1 MIRRVSPDERGPEFD
16 YSSRGWEGV
25 SAACKIT
32 PERQVDL
39 ASSEFQSEIWEGTES
54 DLEASALALWGPED
68 EFPLLF
74 VTLDLLYPGRTIR
87 AAVERAAA
95 PLPSNRIIVAASHT
109 HRGPATDDTKPR
121 LGKIDTDYF
130 EQLIDQLEVLVRK
143 VLSGRRKQI
152 TITVGDADAHH
163 SINRRWRKR
172 LVVARKPRINEVV
185 NAPNPE
191 GLTDERVTVVMFR
204 EQQGAPLAVLWNY
217 ACHPVGGPARN
228 AVSAHFPGE
237 VRNRLRS
244 RWGIPELPVLYFQG
258 FSGNTRPNATARV
271 HSLQRRLRQVV
282 SGRLFED
289 MTRDAFR
296 IWTQGLSNVV
306 LRAVDSGRELK
317 PTKVT
322 ANRLIVRGEEIAYS
336 KSALDGVSFARVDLG
351 RELAIVAVSGELVA
365 EYTKL
370 LRPIVRAQRI
380 MFVGCTDHVIGYLP
394 TDQIQGEGGYESGG
408 FCEAFDLDGLT
419 LKIESTVIKAV
430 SALSSQAL
438 HDTSCGQCDAG

>member
-1 MIRRVSPDERGPEFD
+1 MSRRASPVAHGPEYDF
-16 YSSRGWEGV
+16 SSRGWEGV

-39 ASSEFQSEIWEGTES
+39 ASSEFQGERWEGTES
-54 DLEASALALWGPED
+54 DLEANALALWGPED

-74 VTLDLLYPGRTIR
+74 VTLDLLYPGRKIR

-95 PLPSNRIIVAASHT
+95 PLPSDRIIVAASHT
-109 HRGPATDDTKPR
+109 HRGPVTDDTKPR
-121 LGKIDTDYF
+121 LGKIDADYL
-130 EQLIDQLEVLVRK
+130 EQLTHQLEVLVRK
-143 VLSGRRKQI
+143 VLFGRRKRI

-185 NAPNPE
+185 NAPNP
-191 GLTDERVTVVMFR
+191 GGPTDERVTVVMFW
-204 EQQGAPLAVLWNY
+204 EKQGAPVAALWNY

-237 VRNRLRS
+237 VRKRLRC

-271 HSLQRRLRQVV
+271 HSLQRRLRQVI

-289 MTRDAFR
+289 MTRDAYR
-296 IWTQGLSNVV
+296 IWTRGLSDIV
-306 LRAVDSGRELK
+306 LGAVDSARELE
-317 PTKVT
+317 PTHVS
-322 ANRLIVRGEEIAYS
+322 ANRIIVAGEEIAYS

-351 RELAIVAVSGELVA
+351 RELTIVAVSGELVV
-365 EYTKL
+365 EYTEL
-370 LRPIVRAQRI
+370 LRSIIDAQRI
-380 MFVGCTDHVIGYLP
+380 MFVGCTDQVIGYLP
-394 TDQIQGEGGYESGG
+394 TVRIQGEGGYESVG
-408 FCEAFDLDGLT
+408 FCEAFDLAGLT
-419 LKIESTVIKAV
+419 PKVESTVVKAV
-430 SALSSQAL
+430 RALSNVTR
-438 HDTSCGQCDAG
+438 H

>member
-1 MIRRVSPDERGPEFD
+1 MNRRASPVTRGPECDF
-16 YSSRGWEGV
+16 SSRGWEGV
-25 SAACKIT
+25 SATCKIT

-39 ASSEFQSEIWEGTES
+39 AASEFQRERWEGTES
-54 DLEASALALWGPED
+54 DLEANVLALWGPED
-68 EFPLLF
+68 ELPLLF

-109 HRGPATDDTKPR
+109 HRGPVTDDTKPR
-121 LGKIDTDYF
+121 LGKVDADYL
-130 EQLIDQLEVLVRK
+130 EQLTDQLEVLVRK
-143 VLSGRRKQI
+143 VLFGRRTRI

-163 SINRRWRKR
+163 SINRRRRKW

-185 NAPNPE
+185 NAPNPG
-191 GLTDERVTVVMFR
+191 GLTDERVTVVMFW
-204 EQQGAPLAVLWNY
+204 EQQGAPLAALWNY

-244 RWGIPELPVLYFQG
+244 RWGIAELPVLYLQG

-271 HSLQRRLRQVV
+271 HTLKRRLRQMV

-289 MTRDAFR
+289 MTRNAYR
-296 IWTQGLSNVV
+296 IWTQGLSNIV
-306 LRAVDSGRELK
+306 LGAVDSARELE
-317 PTKVT
+317 PSQVT
-322 ANRLIVRGEEIAYS
+322 ANRTIVPGEEIAYS
-336 KSALDGVSFARVDLG
+336 KSALEGVSFSRVDLG
-351 RELAIVAVSGELVA
+351 RELAIVAVSGELVV

-370 LRPIVRAQRI
+370 LRPIMDAKRI

-394 TDQIQGEGGYESGG
+394 TAQIQGEGGYESEG
-408 FCEAFDLDGLT
+408 FCEAFDLDGLAP
-419 LKIESTVIKAV
+419 KVESTVVRAV
-430 SALSSQAL
+430 RALSKVTR
-438 HDTSCGQCDAG
+438 H

>member
-1 MIRRVSPDERGPEFD
+1 MTRRASWGAHGPECD
-16 YSSRGWEGV
+16 TSSRGWEGV

-39 ASSEFQSEIWEGTES
+39 ASSGFQRERWEGTES
-54 DLEASALALWGPED
+54 NLEASALALWGPED

-95 PLPSNRIIVAASHT
+95 PLPSDRIIVAASHT
-109 HRGPATDDTKPR
+109 HRGPMTDDTKPR
-121 LGKIDTDYF
+121 LGKVDADYL
-130 EQLIDQLEVLVRK
+130 EQLTDQLEVLVRK
-143 VLSGRRKQI
+143 VISGRRKRI

-185 NAPNPE
+185 NAPNPG
-191 GLTDERVTVVMFR
+191 GLTDERVTVVTFR

-244 RWGIPELPVLYFQG
+244 TWGIAELPVLYLQG

-289 MTRDAFR
+289 MTRDAYG

-306 LRAVDSGRELK
+306 LRAIESARELE
-317 PTKVT
+317 PAVVT
-322 ANRLIVRGEEIAYS
+322 ASRTIVPGEELAYS
-336 KSALDGVSFARVDLG
+336 KSPLDGVSFARVDLG
-351 RELAIVAVSGELVA
+351 SELTILAVSGELVA

-370 LRPIVRAQRI
+370 LRPILDAQRI
-380 MFVGCTDHVIGYLP
+380 MFVGCTDQVIGYLP
-394 TDQIQGEGGYESGG
+394 TVQIQGEGGYESGG
-408 FCEAFDLDGLT
+408 FCESFDLDGLT
-419 LKIESTVIKAV
+419 PKVESTVVKAV
-430 SALSSQAL
+430 RALSNV
-438 HDTSCGQCDAG
+438 TGP